1 MFGPVT
7 RCRAEGCEGRGV
19 RHLGAERNRD
29 VATSSPKAKVAI
41 KSTSTVVWTRPYQ
54 SENEFLSPK
63 HRSQCTTSMQFVSKK
78 TSRFLTERSIC
89 VARMSKAKHHEQ
101 GPSEAGRCKD
111 ETRANLRQHFTKA
124 SPRKPDKKEQGGKHA
139 NRNSISLSSSVSKN
153 LQDACSHRADPTY
166 RILLGLHTAHRSQRK
181 ALSASLARPRGQRV
195 CGASRRGVPVNCR
208 RVRRL

>member
-1 MFGPVT
+1 MVGTLPRRV
-7 RCRAEGCEGRGV
+7 
-19 RHLGAERNRD
+19 
-29 VATSSPKAKVAI
+29 PKAKVAI

-139 NRNSISLSSSVSKN
+139 NRNSYLSVLVRVEKSTRRMPATEPIQRTVYCWDTTQLTARRERPSAHLSLVRGGSVCAAP
-153 LQDACSHRADPTY
+153 LVAE
-166 RILLGLHTAHRSQRK
+166 
-181 ALSASLARPRGQRV
+181 
-195 CGASRRGVPVNCR
+195 
-208 RVRRL
+208 RL

>member
-1 MFGPVT
+1 M
-7 RCRAEGCEGRGV
+7 
-19 RHLGAERNRD
+19 GAERNRESPRR
-29 VATSSPKAKVAI
+29 VPKAKVAI

-54 SENEFLSPK
+54 TENEFLSPK

-111 ETRANLRQHFTKA
+111 ETR
-124 SPRKPDKKEQGGKHA
+124 KPICV
-139 NRNSISLSSSVSKN
+139 SISRKHPHENRTKRNKEENTQTETLSLCPRPCRKIYKTH
-153 LQDACSHRADPTY
+153 ASHRADPTY
-166 RILLGLHTAHRSQRK
+166 RILLGHHTAHRSQRK
-181 ALSASLARPRGQRV
+181 ALSASLARPRGQRG
-195 CGASRRGVPVNCR
+195 CGASRRGAPVNGR